1 MAWMFSTAALRSA
14 GELRTMDEFERF
26 GECEIEEEVFEVWF
40 EVDPVQSGVTRRRGV
55 DGFGPLEEA
64 EM

>member
-1 MAWMFSTAALRSA
+1 
-14 GELRTMDEFERF
+14 MDEFERF

-40 EVDPVQSGVTRRRGV
+40 EVEPGQSGATRRRGV